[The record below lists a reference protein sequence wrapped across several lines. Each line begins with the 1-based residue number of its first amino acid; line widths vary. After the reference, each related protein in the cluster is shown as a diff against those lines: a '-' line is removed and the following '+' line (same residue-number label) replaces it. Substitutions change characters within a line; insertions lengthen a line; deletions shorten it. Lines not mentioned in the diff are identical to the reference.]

1 MKVVLLAA
9 TALSL
14 SFSAANAAQNPPP
27 QPLPMTPPITAAQ
40 DVPYPGTL
48 KLFVDA
54 TDTDRRIIR
63 VKQSIPVDKAGPF
76 TLLYPEWLP
85 GNHAPRGP
93 VDKVAGLVITAGGQR
108 IAWTRDPVEV
118 YAYHVDVPQGAT
130 SLEVEFQFVSP
141 VTTDQGRIVVTNE
154 MMNLQWNQL
163 ALYPAGWFTRQ
174 IPVEL
179 SLRLPDQWKFGVAM
193 DVAGTADGVTT
204 FKPVSFETLVDSPMF
219 AGRYYRQFDLDPGG
233 RSPVKLNVV
242 ADREELLAATP
253 EQIEKHRNLVKQA
266 DKLYGT
272 RQYDRYDFLLSLTD
286 RMGGIGLEHHRSSE
300 NGVPPTYFT
309 DWDKHAANRDLLPHE
324 YTHSWN
330 GKFRRGAD
338 LFTPDFS
345 VPMRN
350 SMLWV
355 YEGQT
360 QYWGYVLSARSGL
373 LTKQE
378 TLEAIA
384 STAATYEARVGRTW
398 RTVLDTTND
407 PITIARKAEPWTSFQ
422 RGEDYYSEG
431 QLVWLDADTLIR
443 EKTGG
448 KKSLDDFAKVFL
460 GAEGK
465 FDGSYTPLTYGF
477 DDVVEALNK
486 VVAHDWAGFLKA
498 RIYDVA
504 PKAPLDG
511 LARGGYRLVYKDTPT
526 AYFKANESR
535 RKTTDLTY
543 SLGVVVGG
551 EGKLS
556 AVQWEGPA
564 FKAGLTNAGQIIAV
578 NGLAY
583 DAERLKTAITEAK
596 GGAKPIELLVKT
608 AERYRTVQ
616 IPYHDGLRY
625 PALERIA
632 GTPARL
638 DDILAPRK

>member
-1 MKVVLLAA
+1 MKAVLLAA
-9 TALSL
+9 SALSL
-14 SFSAANAAQNPPP
+14 SFSAAVAAQNPPP
-27 QPLPMTPPITAAQ
+27 QPLAMTPPITAAR
-40 DVPYPGTL
+40 DVPYPGTI

-108 IAWTRDPVEV
+108 IDWTRDPVEV
-118 YAYHVDVPQGAT
+118 YAYHVNVPQGAT
-130 SLEVEFQFVSP
+130 SLEVEFQFLSP

-174 IPVEL
+174 IPVEVA
-179 SLRLPDQWKFGVAM
+179 LRLPDQWKFGVAM

-338 LFTPDFS
+338 LFTADFS

-465 FDGSYTPLTYGF
+465 FDGSYVPLTYDF
-477 DDVVEALNK
+477 DGVVEALNK

-526 AYFKANESR
+526 AYFKAGEAR

-578 NGLAY
+578 NGIAY
-583 DAERLKTAITEAK
+583 DAERLKTAITDAK
-596 GGAKPIELLVKT
+596 ASAKPIELLVKT

-616 IPYHDGLRY
+616 IPYYNGLRY

-638 DDILAPRK
+638 DDILTPRK

>member
-1 MKVVLLAA
+1 MKAVLLAA
-9 TALSL
+9 SALSL
-14 SFSAANAAQNPPP
+14 SFSAAFAAQNPPP
-27 QPLPMTPPITAAQ
+27 QPIPMTPPITAAQ
-40 DVPYPGTL
+40 DVPYPGTI

-108 IAWTRDPVEV
+108 IDWTRDPVEV
-118 YAYHVDVPQGAT
+118 YAYHVNVPQGAT

-141 VTTDQGRIVVTNE
+141 VSTDQGRIVVTNE

-179 SLRLPDQWKFGVAM
+179 QLRLPDQWKFGVAL
-193 DVAGTADGVTT
+193 DVAGAADGVTT

-266 DKLYGT
+266 DKLYGA

-384 STAATYEARVGRTW
+384 STAATYEARVGRVW

-465 FDGSYTPLTYGF
+465 FDGSYTPLTYDF
-477 DDVVEALNK
+477 DGVVEALNK

-511 LARGGYRLVYKDTPT
+511 LARGGYRLVYKETPT
-526 AYFKANESR
+526 AYFKANEAR
-535 RKTTDLTY
+535 RKNTDLTY
-543 SLGVVVGG
+543 SLGVVLSGD
-551 EGKLS
+551 GKMT
-556 AVQWEGPA
+556 AVQWDGPA

-578 NGLAY
+578 NGIAY
-583 DAERLKTAITEAK
+583 DADRLKAAITEAK

-616 IPYHDGLRY
+616 IPYSGGLRY
-625 PALERIA
+625 PALERVE

-638 DDILAPRK
+638 DDILTPRK

>member
-1 MKVVLLAA
+1 MKAVLLAA
-9 TALSL
+9 SALSL
-14 SFSAANAAQNPPP
+14 SFSAAFAAQNPPP
-27 QPLPMTPPITAAQ
+27 QPIPMTPPITAAQ
-40 DVPYPGTL
+40 DVPYPGL
-48 KLFVDA
+48 IKLFVDA

-108 IAWTRDPVEV
+108 IDWTRDPVEV
-118 YAYHVDVPQGAT
+118 YAYHVNVPQGAT

-141 VTTDQGRIVVTNE
+141 VSTDQGRIVVTNE

-179 SLRLPDQWKFGVAM
+179 QLRLPDQWKFGVAM

-266 DKLYGT
+266 DKLYGA

-384 STAATYEARVGRTW
+384 STAATYEARVGRVW

-407 PITIARKAEPWTSFQ
+407 PITIARKPEPWTSFQ

-465 FDGSYTPLTYGF
+465 FDGSYTPLTYDF
-477 DDVVEALNK
+477 DGVVEALNK
-486 VVAHDWAGFLKA
+486 VVAHDWASFLKA
-498 RIYDVA
+498 RIYDVT

-511 LARGGYRLVYKDTPT
+511 LARGGYRLVYKETPT
-526 AYFKANESR
+526 AYFKANEAR

-543 SLGVVVGG
+543 SLGVVLGG
-551 EGKLS
+551 DGKMT
-556 AVQWEGPA
+556 AVQWDGPA

-578 NGLAY
+578 NGIAY
-583 DAERLKTAITEAK
+583 DADRLKTAITEAK

-616 IPYHDGLRY
+616 IPYSGGLRY
-625 PALERIA
+625 PALERIE

-638 DDILAPRK
+638 DDILTPRK

>member
-1 MKVVLLAA
+1 MKAVLLAA
-9 TALSL
+9 SALSL
-14 SFSAANAAQNPPP
+14 SFSAAFAAQNPPP
-27 QPLPMTPPITAAQ
+27 QPIPMTPPITAAQ
-40 DVPYPGTL
+40 DVPYPGTI

-108 IAWTRDPVEV
+108 VDWTRDPVEV
-118 YAYHVDVPQGAT
+118 YAYHVNVPQGAT

-141 VTTDQGRIVVTNE
+141 VSTDQGRIVVTNE

-179 SLRLPDQWKFGVAM
+179 QLRLPDQWKFGVAM
-193 DVAGTADGVTT
+193 DVAGAADGVTT

-330 GKFRRGAD
+330 GKFRRGSD

-384 STAATYEARVGRTW
+384 STAATYEARVGRVW

-443 EKTGG
+443 EKTRG

-465 FDGSYTPLTYGF
+465 FDGSYTPLTYDF
-477 DDVVEALNK
+477 DGVVEALNK
-486 VVAHDWAGFLKA
+486 VVAHDWADFLKA

-511 LARGGYRLVYKDTPT
+511 LARGGYRLVYKETPT
-526 AYFKANESR
+526 AYFKANEGR
-535 RKTTDLTY
+535 RKNTDLTY
-543 SLGVVVGG
+543 SLGVVLSGD
-551 EGKLS
+551 GKMT
-556 AVQWEGPA
+556 AVQWDGPA

-578 NGLAY
+578 NGIAY
-583 DAERLKTAITEAK
+583 DADRLKAAITEAK

-616 IPYHDGLRY
+616 IPYSGGLRY
-625 PALERIA
+625 PALERIE

-638 DDILAPRK
+638 DDILTPRK